1 MILIAYA
8 IIGLGLFLYFANS
21 HGKILD
27 IAKTS
32 DKDYFEENGEG
43 SVYQAGYILLSP
55 MIVWLKGIYLLIYFF
70 GLAYFAQHHSPMLLN
85 KLKTQWPIFLNQ
97 LERL

>member
-1 MILIAYA
+1 MILSAYA
-8 IIGLGLFLYFANS
+8 IIGFGLFVYFVNA
-21 HGKILD
+21 HGEILN

-32 DKDYFEENGEG
+32 DKDYFDENDEG

-70 GLAYFAQHHSPMLLN
+70 GLAYFAQPYSPILLN
-85 KLKTQWPIFLNQ
+85 KWKWWWLSI
-97 LERL
+97 